1 MLRIAAAAVLATAT
15 HAQLDANTQQCQAS
29 LM

>member
-1 MLRIAAAAVLATAT
+1 MKVLALGALLGVAK
-15 HAQLDANTQQCQAS
+15 AQLDANTQQCQAS